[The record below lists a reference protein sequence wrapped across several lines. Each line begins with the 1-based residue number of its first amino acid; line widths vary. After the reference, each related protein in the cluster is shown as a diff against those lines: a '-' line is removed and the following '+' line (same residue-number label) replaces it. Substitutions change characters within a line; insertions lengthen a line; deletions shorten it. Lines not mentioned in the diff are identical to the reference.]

1 MENVVILLAT
11 FNGDKYL
18 KQQLDSLFNQT
29 NQNFRLVVHDDGST
43 DNTIEILQEYHDKY
57 PERVE
62 IIYGNP
68 CGGPKANFIYLL
80 SEIEADYYFLCDQ
93 DDVWLEDKVQKSL
106 DALREL
112 KEGGKEPT
120 AIFTDMYVVDAEM
133 NTLSDSFIRYIG
145 RDPQNIAY
153 TQILIDNPAAGTT
166 MCFDRE
172 LRDLALSCDSIQWEN
187 VPMHDSWLLELAAV
201 FGKVG
206 CIDEPLVYYRQ
217 TGANTMGAQT
227 ETIAE
232 KVNRNLHDTTEGF
245 FAKKKA
251 FINEA
256 RLFAREVVRLK
267 DIPEDKL
274 VTLTNFIHIGSK
286 PKLSR
291 MKFYRENNFTRAHHN
306 LWMRLWV

>member
-1 MENVVILLAT
+1 MKSIVVLLAT
-11 FNGDKYL
+11 YNGGKYL
-18 KQQLDSLFNQT
+18 RRQLDSLFKQT
-29 NQNFRLVVHDDGST
+29 NQDFRLVVHDDGST
-43 DNTIEILQEYHDKY
+43 DDTIAILEEYHDKY
-57 PERVE
+57 PDRVE
-62 IIYGNP
+62 IIFGNP
-68 CGGPKANFIYLL
+68 CGGPKANFMYLL

-93 DDVWLEDKVQKSL
+93 DDVWLDNKIQKSV

-112 KEGGKEPT
+112 EENENNPT
-120 AIFTDMYVVDAEM
+120 AVFTDMYVVDSEL
-133 NTLSDSFIRYIG
+133 NTLSKSFIRYIG
-145 RDPQNIAY
+145 RDPKNIAY

-166 MCFDRE
+166 MCFNRA
-172 LRDLALSCDSIQWEN
+172 LRDLAISCDSIQWEN
-187 VPMHDSWLLELAAV
+187 VPMHDSWLLELAAI

-217 TGANTMGAQT
+217 TGANTMGANN
-227 ETIAE
+227 ETVAE
-232 KVNRNLHDTTEGF
+232 KVSRNIRETSEGF
-245 FAKKKA
+245 FAKKKS

-274 VTLTNFIHIGSK
+274 VTLTNFIHIGTK

-291 MKFYRENNFTRAHHN
+291 MRFYRENNFTRAHHN